1 MRLHLLLC
9 IGLLGAAA
17 CKKAAPPPDVVAR
30 VGTAYLT
37 RSELAQSLALL
48 PVQMDSTEASQQVI
62 EQWITNQLLYQEALK
77 RGLRENP
84 EVRRLLE
91 ENERSVLINA
101 LLEQLYQA
109 EGRSPENQLSP
120 AEVQAYYERN
130 REQLRLQEPYVR
142 LRYMHTQDAEAAQAV
157 HRTLSQTSSTNIDS
171 LWQTLIERYAENPD
185 EARLLASRYFPES
198 RLFTAAV
205 LSPLREALTR
215 LRNGELAPIIKI
227 DDHYHVLQLAERLPT
242 GAIPELSWMYEEI
255 TRLAQ
260 IQSRK
265 QIYARLVQ
273 RLRNEAQ
280 VRGELERYP

>member
-1 MRLHLLLC
+1 MLC

-17 CKKAAPPPDVVAR
+17 CQKAAPPPDVVAR

-37 RSELAQSLALL
+37 RADVARAIALL

-62 EQWITNQLLYQEALK
+62 EQWITNQLLYQEALQ
-77 RGLRENP
+77 RGLREDPN
-84 EVRRLLE
+84 VRRLLE

-101 LLEQLYQA
+101 LLEQLYQ
-109 EGRSPENQLSP
+109 EEERSPENQLSP

-142 LRYMHTQDAEAAQAV
+142 LRYLHTPNAEAAQTV
-157 HRTLSQTSSTNIDS
+157 HRVLAQATPSEIDS
-171 LWQTLIERYAENPD
+171 LWQALVERYAQNPD
-185 EARLLASRYFPES
+185 EAQLLARRYLPES

-205 LSPLREALTR
+205 LSPLREVLAR
-215 LRNGELAPIIKI
+215 LRNGELAPVIQING
-227 DDHYHVLQLAERLPT
+227 HYHVLQLAERLPT
-242 GAIPELSWMYEEI
+242 GTIPELSWMYEEVA
-255 TRLAQ
+255 RLAQ

-280 VRGELERYP
+280 VRGELEQYP